1 LKRRLV
7 YLGLALSCFMA
18 CVLIVK
24 LFSSNLFIRG
34 TMGDMVVILLIYFL
48 IKVYKDYQPIKLSI
62 FTLAVAFIIEFLQY
76 LKLAAILGLEGN
88 IIAQLVF
95 GSVFDP
101 HDLLA
106 YTVGALLVYLLDDYI
121 IIPAMLG
128 KADK

>member
-1 LKRRLV
+1 LKRRMF
-7 YLGLALSCFMA
+7 YLGLSLLCFMA

-34 TMGDMVVILLIYFL
+34 TVGDMVVILLIYFL
-48 IKVYKDYQPIKLSI
+48 IKVYKDFQPIKLSI

-88 IIAQLVF
+88 MIAQLVF

-101 HDLLA
+101 HDLAA
-106 YTVGALLVYLLDDYI
+106 YTVGALLSYIMDVYI
-121 IIPAMLG
+121 IRPVMHG
-128 KADK
+128 KAGK